1 MVNSQRTRPG
11 QTSSTSSGAA
21 KGTKDSMES
30 SSPRT
35 NQSKLSNFG
44 RHPPMKGARMPE
56 GGHSADT
63 SSSTSSEDIAAE
75 IVVWTGDMNMMDSE
89 ESCSPK
95 SPGPA
100 NDASQLPHLPQ
111 ASEEPSVQDEDSAS
125 HFSSPL
131 SEPPELSPLIAPQD
145 DSAVEQENPITQS
158 ASSLSDQ
165 RSNPSSHAP
174 SVTSK
179 ATTPVDA
186 DGPKELSARQESS
199 EPLPLLVSPEP
210 EPHAEEQQTIPDVE
224 EPSQPI
230 EQPQGEPQMRLSDQP
245 TLEVVRLTPLPLTDE
260 PSSTAVEAA
269 ATLVEPTS
277 PLKEQK
283 IKEELPEGSV
293 LESARQTSPP
303 QRTDSVDVSMEEAP
317 VANTVMQEATAP
329 DVPMLEAPSLDRPH
343 QEAPTQDIVMKEPP
357 TSESQ
362 THESLPQETGAQSVS
377 TPGAP
382 ALTLPAQE
390 ASVQARPVQAAP
402 DQPTPT
408 QEPLPRFTATTT
420 VPTEPSRRR
429 YNVRP
434 KVSIPPD
441 LSLPDYA
448 IQCISAAEASRLNP
462 YALHQ
467 EEYLMLRDHISH
479 AQVTTWLNIR
489 NGILRMWVRNP
500 QIAVT
505 REEAIGCAKDTRW
518 FDAASLCYN
527 WLVRRGY
534 INFGCVGYRHISKK
548 HAPNDSSSSA
558 APLKQRTVAV
568 LGAGMAG
575 LGCARQLEGLF
586 AQYAKNFREMGE
598 EPPRVIVIE
607 GRNRI
612 GGRVYSRPFAT
623 KPARIPDNFHG
634 KRFTAEMGGMIITG
648 FERGNPINILLRAQ
662 LGIPYRPLR
671 PETILY
677 DSNGKPVD
685 LTRDGLVENLYND
698 CLDRVSEYKF
708 KQPTSKL
715 IEGNRELMDEGK
727 DSSAEA
733 YKTIRQVEEST
744 AAQPHAP
751 PVSEQSIAP
760 QVNLVP
766 ISSDRATGR
775 VHTEPGTPGA
785 LKAAYKAKLMGWAL
799 KQGVSE
805 DADLDLETPAKEP
818 DANLGS
824 VIDSMFTQY
833 RDIVDLTAQDY
844 RLLNWHVANLEYSN
858 AINYNKLS
866 LQGWD
871 IDAGNEWEGS
881 HTMVIGGYQSV
892 PKGLMLLPTPLD
904 VRRKSPVNKIT
915 YTTESTTGPAVIE
928 CEDGFKVEA
937 DFVVNTMPLGVLK
950 HGNIKFEPPLPEWKS
965 SAIERLGFGVLN
977 KVILVYKEAF
987 WDEDRDIFGVLRN
1000 PPNRHSLDQKDYAS
1014 QRGRFFQWFNVTQT
1028 SGLPVLL
1035 ALMAGDAGYD
1045 TEQTCND
1052 DLVKEAT
1059 DVLRRVYGSKVQQ
1072 PIEAIVT
1079 RWASD
1084 KFARGSYSSAGPNMK
1099 ADDYDTMAKP
1109 IGNLF
1114 FAGEHT
1120 CGTHPATVHGAY
1132 LSGLRA
1138 ASEVLEAMLGPIDK
1152 DIPTPLIIPKESSSL
1167 SLKRK
1172 AAALSSSEATTT
1184 QVTINSYGTMSST
1197 RNPEQARL
1205 EAYDIALWDSITSQ
1219 IGFRPQKPS
1228 KPVVSGY
1235 IFFSKAH
1242 YDDARKRCE
1251 AGRRPGKGKASGSE
1265 VRMMSAKMW
1274 KDATPEE
1281 KRPFEEQAEE
1291 SKRVHAIAM
1300 KEWNEK
1306 AAEWDRKATELRK
1319 KYEAENPYVPLSAL
1333 AAAAVTS
1340 NGKTTEDAAGG
1351 QSSPAVVASGSGL
1364 SSGRNQRR
1372 AARWAG
1378 EKVGSYAEDE
1388 GSDVDVEM
1396 TG

>member
-1 MVNSQRTRPG
+1 M
-11 QTSSTSSGAA
+11 
-21 KGTKDSMES
+21 
-30 SSPRT
+30 
-35 NQSKLSNFG
+35 
-44 RHPPMKGARMPE
+44 
-56 GGHSADT
+56 
-63 SSSTSSEDIAAE
+63 
-75 IVVWTGDMNMMDSE
+75 
-89 ESCSPK
+89 
-95 SPGPA
+95 
-100 NDASQLPHLPQ
+100 
-111 ASEEPSVQDEDSAS
+111 
-125 HFSSPL
+125 
-131 SEPPELSPLIAPQD
+131 
-145 DSAVEQENPITQS
+145 
-158 ASSLSDQ
+158 
-165 RSNPSSHAP
+165 
-174 SVTSK
+174 
-179 ATTPVDA
+179 
-186 DGPKELSARQESS
+186 
-199 EPLPLLVSPEP
+199 
-210 EPHAEEQQTIPDVE
+210 
-224 EPSQPI
+224 
-230 EQPQGEPQMRLSDQP
+230 
-245 TLEVVRLTPLPLTDE
+245 
-260 PSSTAVEAA
+260 
-269 ATLVEPTS
+269 
-277 PLKEQK
+277 
-283 IKEELPEGSV
+283 
-293 LESARQTSPP
+293 
-303 QRTDSVDVSMEEAP
+303 
-317 VANTVMQEATAP
+317 
-329 DVPMLEAPSLDRPH
+329 
-343 QEAPTQDIVMKEPP
+343 
-357 TSESQ
+357 
-362 THESLPQETGAQSVS
+362 
-377 TPGAP
+377 
-382 ALTLPAQE
+382 
-390 ASVQARPVQAAP
+390 
-402 DQPTPT
+402 
-408 QEPLPRFTATTT
+408 
-420 VPTEPSRRR
+420 
-429 YNVRP
+429 
-434 KVSIPPD
+434 
-441 LSLPDYA
+441 
-448 IQCISAAEASRLNP
+448 QCISAAEASRLNP

-489 NGILRMWVRNP
+489 NGILRLWVRNP

-518 FDAASLCYN
+518 FDAASLCYD

-534 INFGCVGYRHISKK
+534 INFGCVGYRHPSKK
-548 HAPNDSSSSA
+548 HAPKDSLSD

-586 AQYAKNFREMGE
+586 AQYAKKFREMGE

-612 GGRVYSRPFAT
+612 GGRVYSRPLAT

-671 PETILY
+671 PETTLY

-685 LTRDGLVENLYND
+685 IHRDQLVENLYND

-715 IEGNRELMDEGK
+715 IEGNRELIDEGK

-751 PVSEQSIAP
+751 SVSEQSIAP

-785 LKAAYKAKLMGWAL
+785 LKAAYKAKLLGWAL

-818 DANLGS
+818 GANLGS
-824 VIDSMFTQY
+824 VVDSMLTQY

-915 YTTESTTGPAVIE
+915 YTTESTAGPAVIE
-928 CEDGFKVEA
+928 CEDGFRVEA
-937 DFVVNTMPLGVLK
+937 DFVVNTIPLGVLK

-965 SAIERLGFGVLN
+965 STIERLGFGVLN
-977 KVILVYKEAF
+977 KVILVYNEAF
-987 WDEDRDIFGVLRN
+987 WDEGRDIFGVLRN

-1138 ASEVLEAMLGPIDK
+1138 ASEVLEAMLGSLEK

-1172 AAALSSSEATTT
+1172 AAALSSESTTT
-1184 QVTINSYGTMSST
+1184 PVTNSYGTMSST

-1251 AGRRPGKGKASGSE
+1251 AGRRPGKGKASGNE

-1291 SKRVHAIAM
+1291 SKRVHAIVM

-1306 AAEWDRKATELRK
+1306 AAEWDQKATELK
-1319 KYEAENPYVPLSAL
+1319 KAYEKENPYVALSAL
-1333 AAAAVTS
+1333 AAVRGS
-1340 NGKTTEDAAGG
+1340 GSGSGSGKAEEAGG
-1351 QSSPAVVASGSGL
+1351 QSSPAVASGSG
-1364 SSGRNQRR
+1364 SGISGRNGRR
-1372 AARWAG
+1372 ARWAG

>member
-1 MVNSQRTRPG
+1 MGNSSRPRLG
-11 QTSSTSSGAA
+11 QTSSSSFARGS
-21 KGTKDSMES
+21 TKDVKES
-30 SSPRT
+30 SSSRQ
-35 NQSKLSNFG
+35 NRSKPSNSG
-44 RHPPMKGARMPE
+44 RHPPMKRARTPV

-63 SSSTSSEDIAAE
+63 SSSTSSEDIAPE
-75 IVVWTGDMNMMDSE
+75 IVVWTGDMDTMDSE
-89 ESCSPK
+89 ESSSSESPLATDD
-95 SPGPA
+95 S
-100 NDASQLPHLPQ
+100 SQLLSLSQ
-111 ASEEPSVQDEDSAS
+111 APEEPSVENEDAS
-125 HFSSPL
+125 SQFSSPL
-131 SEPPELSPLIAPQD
+131 SPLSELPESSPLISPQD
-145 DSAVEQENPITQS
+145 DNAVEQENPITQS
-158 ASSLSDQ
+158 ATSLSDQ
-165 RSNPSSHAP
+165 QSNPSSHAP

-186 DGPKELSARQESS
+186 DGPKELSTREESS
-199 EPLPLLVSPEP
+199 EPLPPLLVSPSP
-210 EPHAEEQQTIPDVE
+210 ESHAEEQQTKADAEEHPRPDEQQQTEVQIQPLDQS
-224 EPSQPI
+224 EP
-230 EQPQGEPQMRLSDQP
+230 
-245 TLEVVRLTPLPLTDE
+245 EVVHISPLPTMDE
-260 PSSTAVEAA
+260 PPSAA
-269 ATLVEPTS
+269 PEIAGPPHEPK
-277 PLKEQK
+277 PPVLERK
-283 IKEELPEGSV
+283 IKEESPKELV
-293 LESARQTSPP
+293 LESVRQASTP
-303 QRTDSVDVSMEEAP
+303 QETETLDVSMEEAP
-317 VANTVMQEATAP
+317 ATDAVVQETPAQ
-329 DVPMLEAPSLDRPH
+329 DVSMLEAPPQETPD
-343 QEAPTQDIVMKEPP
+343 QEAPPQDIVMEEPP
-357 TSESQ
+357 A
-362 THESLPQETGAQSVS
+362 HESSIQERPAEEPPAQGTS
-377 TPGAP
+377 TPDAP
-382 ALTLPAQE
+382 AQKTLAQE
-390 ASVQARPVQAAP
+390 ASVQATPVHEVPA
-402 DQPTPT
+402 QPTPT
-408 QEPLPRFTATTT
+408 QGSLPPNTARNT

-434 KVSIPPD
+434 KVAIPPD
-441 LSLPDYA
+441 LPLQEYA
-448 IQCISAAEASRLNP
+448 MQCISAAEASRLNP

-479 AQVTTWLNIR
+479 GQVTTYLNIR
-489 NGILRMWVRNP
+489 NGILRLWVRNP

-505 REEAIGCAKDTRW
+505 REEAVGCAKDTRW
-518 FDAASLCYN
+518 FDAASLCFD

-534 INFGCVGYRHISKK
+534 INFGCVGYRHSKK
-548 HAPNDSSSSA
+548 HASKDPSA
-558 APLKQRTVAV
+558 TTFKQRTVAV

-586 AQYAKNFREMGE
+586 AQYAKKFRDMGE

-623 KPARIPDNFHG
+623 KPARIPENFQG

-671 PETILY
+671 PDTTLY

-685 LTRDGLVENLYND
+685 LHRDQLVENLYND

-715 IEGNRELMDEGK
+715 IEGNRELIDEGK

-785 LKAAYKAKLMGWAL
+785 LKAAYKAKLLGWAL

-818 DANLGS
+818 GANLGS
-824 VIDSMFTQY
+824 VVDNMIAQY

-881 HTMVIGGYQSV
+881 HTMVIGGYQSL

-904 VRRKSPVNKIT
+904 VRRRSPVNKIT
-915 YTTESTTGPAVIE
+915 YTTESTAGPAVID
-928 CEDGFKVEA
+928 CEDGFRVEA
-937 DFVVNTMPLGVLK
+937 DFVVNTIPLGVLK

-965 SAIERLGFGVLN
+965 SAIERLGFGALN

-1084 KFARGSYSSAGPNMK
+1084 KFARGSYSSAGPEMK

-1138 ASEVLEAMLGPIDK
+1138 ASEVLEAMLGPTE
-1152 DIPTPLIIPKESSSL
+1152 IPTPLIIPKESSS

-1172 AAALSSSEATTT
+1172 AAALSSSETTTTVTATT
-1184 QVTINSYGTMSST
+1184 NSYGTMSST

-1205 EAYDIALWDSITSQ
+1205 EAYDIALWDSIVSQ
-1219 IGFRPQKPS
+1219 IGQRPLKPS

-1251 AGRRPGKGKASGSE
+1251 AGRRPGKGKASGNE

-1281 KRPFEEQAEE
+1281 KKPFEEMAEE

-1306 AAEWDRKATELRK
+1306 AGEWDRKATELK
-1319 KYEAENPYVPLSAL
+1319 GVYERGNPYVPLNAL
-1333 AAAAVTS
+1333 GHSQVIKS
-1340 NGKTTEDAAGG
+1340 EEGVGG
-1351 QSSPAVVASGSGL
+1351 SPAGAVASVASRSRSGSG
-1364 SSGRNQRR
+1364 SAIRRNGRR
-1372 AARWAG
+1372 ARWAG

>member
-1 MVNSQRTRPG
+1 MKRVRTPV
-11 QTSSTSSGAA
+11 
-21 KGTKDSMES
+21 
-30 SSPRT
+30 
-35 NQSKLSNFG
+35 
-44 RHPPMKGARMPE
+44 

-63 SSSTSSEDIAAE
+63 SSSTSSEDIAPE
-75 IVVWTGDMNMMDSE
+75 IVVWTGDMDMMDSE
-89 ESCSPK
+89 GSSSPESPLPADDSPQLP
-95 SPGPA
+95 SLSQATEEPNA
-100 NDASQLPHLPQ
+100 QNEDASSQ
-111 ASEEPSVQDEDSAS
+111 
-125 HFSSPL
+125 FSSPL
-131 SEPPELSPLIAPQD
+131 SEPPESSPLISPQD
-145 DSAVEQENPITQS
+145 DDAVEQENPITQS

-165 RSNPSSHAP
+165 HSNSSSHAP

-179 ATTPVDA
+179 ATTPVDV
-186 DGPKELSARQESS
+186 DGPKELSTRQESS
-199 EPLPLLVSPEP
+199 EPLPPLLVSPSP
-210 EPHAEEQQTIPDVE
+210 KTPLEEHQPTPAVE
-224 EPSQPI
+224 EPPQSD
-230 EQPQGEPQMRLSDQP
+230 EQPQAELPIQPSAQPEQEVHLS
-245 TLEVVRLTPLPLTDE
+245 PLPTMDE
-260 PSSTAVEAA
+260 PPTAAVETASPPD
-269 ATLVEPTS
+269 EPK
-277 PLKEQK
+277 PLMEERK
-283 IKEELPEGSV
+283 IKEESPEEVV
-293 LESARQTSPP
+293 LGSARQA
-303 QRTDSVDVSMEEAP
+303 SVPRETETLDVSMEEAP
-317 VANTVMQEATAP
+317 ATDAVAQEAPAQ
-329 DVPMLEAPSLDRPH
+329 DVPMLEAPPQETPD
-343 QEAPTQDIVMKEPP
+343 QEAPPQDIVMEEPLAEEPP
-357 TSESQ
+357 
-362 THESLPQETGAQSVS
+362 AQSVS
-377 TPGAP
+377 TLDAP
-382 ALTLPAQE
+382 AQKIPAQE
-390 ASVQARPVQAAP
+390 ASVQATPVHEAP
-402 DQPTPT
+402 AQPTPV
-408 QEPLPRFTATTT
+408 QGSLPRSAGTNTASTDT
-420 VPTEPSRRR
+420 PRRR

-434 KVSIPPD
+434 KVTIPPN
-441 LSLPDYA
+441 LPLPDYA
-448 IQCISAAEASRLNP
+448 MQCISAAEASRLNP

-479 AQVTTWLNIR
+479 AQVTTYLNIR
-489 NGILRMWVRNP
+489 NGILRLWVRNP

-505 REEAIGCAKDTRW
+505 REEAVGCAKDTRW
-518 FDAASLCYN
+518 FDAASLCFD

-534 INFGCVGYRHISKK
+534 INFGCVGYRHSKK
-548 HAPNDSSSSA
+548 HASKDSSTA
-558 APLKQRTVAV
+558 TLKQRTVAV

-586 AQYAKNFREMGE
+586 AQYAKKFRDMGE

-612 GGRVYSRPFAT
+612 GGRVYSRPFAS
-623 KPARIPDNFHG
+623 KPARIPENFQG

-671 PETILY
+671 PDTTLY

-685 LTRDGLVENLYND
+685 LHRDQLVENLYND

-715 IEGNRELMDEGK
+715 IEGNRELIDEGK

-785 LKAAYKAKLMGWAL
+785 LKAAYKAKLLGWAL

-818 DANLGS
+818 GANLGS
-824 VIDSMFTQY
+824 VVDNMIAQY

-915 YTTESTTGPAVIE
+915 YTTESTAGPAVIE
-928 CEDGFKVEA
+928 CEDGFRVEA
-937 DFVVNTMPLGVLK
+937 DFVVNTIPLGVLK

-965 SAIERLGFGVLN
+965 SAIERMGFGALN

-1084 KFARGSYSSAGPNMK
+1084 KFARGSYSSAGPDMK

-1138 ASEVLEAMLGPIDK
+1138 ASEVLEAMLGPIE
-1152 DIPTPLIIPKESSSL
+1152 IPTPLIIPKESSSL

-1172 AAALSSSEATTT
+1172 AAALSSETTT
-1184 QVTINSYGTMSST
+1184 TTVTNSYGTMSST

-1219 IGFRPQKPS
+1219 IGLRPQKPS

-1251 AGRRPGKGKASGSE
+1251 AGRRPGKGKASGNE

-1274 KDATPEE
+1274 KDASPEE

-1291 SKRVHAIAM
+1291 SKRVHAVAM

-1306 AAEWDRKATELRK
+1306 AQEWDRKATELK
-1319 KYEAENPYVPLSAL
+1319 GVYERENPYVPLSAL
-1333 AAAAVTS
+1333 VV
-1340 NGKTTEDAAGG
+1340 KTEEGVG
-1351 QSSPAVVASGSGL
+1351 SSPAVASGSG
-1364 SSGRNQRR
+1364 SGGGSGIGRNGRR
-1372 AARWAG
+1372 ARWAG